1 MFSELQVVR
10 LKKSQSGLDA
20 GARGVIH
27 MAYESPRVGYLVEF
41 VDASGR
47 TLALL
52 TLYEDDLEPQRLLRS
67 GT

>member
-20 GARGVIH
+20 GARGVIL
-27 MAYESPRVGYLVEF
+27 MACEWPRVAYEVEF
-41 VDASGR
+41 LDESGR

-52 TLYEDDLEPQRLLRS
+52 ALYEDDLEPLS
-67 GT
+67 SEHE